1 MEQKD
6 IENLSKKVKRHMGI
20 ALKIDWTPNLARFW
34 TYLRREV
41 RSKIP
46 TSLLWP
52 SRNINVESNCP
63 SKTKRMEIDLIVNT
77 LNGVGF
83 ISQHAKCTFDF
94 KGAFQIF
101 RNRQGA
107 TYVHGTPCFR
117 FQFQFQFQFQSF
129 ISYIF
134 SFVLSTL
141 WNCLKCC
148 NYLETERER
157 HVAQQKHVEI
167 HCVLL
172 G

>member
-6 IENLSKKVKRHMGI
+6 IEKLSKKVKRHMGI

-83 ISQHAKCTFDF
+83 ISQDAKCTFDF
-94 KGAFQIF
+94 KGAFRFSETGKELRTYTVHPAFAFNFNFNF
-101 RNRQGA
+101 RVSYP
-107 TYVHGTPCFR
+107 TYLVS
-117 FQFQFQFQFQSF
+117 SF
-129 ISYIF
+129 LLY
-134 SFVLSTL
+134 
-141 WNCLKCC
+141 
-148 NYLETERER
+148 
-157 HVAQQKHVEI
+157 EI
-167 HCVLL
+167 A
-172 G
+172 